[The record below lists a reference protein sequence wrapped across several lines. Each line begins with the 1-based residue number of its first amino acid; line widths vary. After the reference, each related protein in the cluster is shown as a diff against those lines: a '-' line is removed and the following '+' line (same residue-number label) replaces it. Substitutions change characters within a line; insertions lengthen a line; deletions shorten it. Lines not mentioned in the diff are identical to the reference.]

1 MVPPTPE
8 ALHYLVTTIPAKTL
22 HSYVLAHI
30 PTASPDTLVSLAS
43 FFATLAP
50 PPLLYCVRCH
60 ADYTGIHNGDSP
72 CFVPHDDDSVEV
84 KWVDWDC
91 DFKKTYG
98 CCGRQVEGEGDLG
111 PLYGWCYE
119 GVHTVSSPSP
129 LHQCGEETPVHDILI
144 SALLFFFNAATRHR
158 QTPTERG
165 SVQIRHW
172 LMTSW
177 SLAWS

>member
-1 MVPPTPE
+1 MSRSNRVCRTVIAYTNSLQENKQLGAPSPSEVAFGNGLGGPPANANAALTSPVPMVPPTPE
-8 ALHYLVTTIPAKTL
+8 ALHSLVTTIPAKTL

-50 PPLLYCVRCH
+50 PPLLHCVRCH

-98 CCGRQVEGEGDLG
+98 
-111 PLYGWCYE
+111 
-119 GVHTVSSPSP
+119 
-129 LHQCGEETPVHDILI
+129 
-144 SALLFFFNAATRHR
+144 
-158 QTPTERG
+158 
-165 SVQIRHW
+165 
-172 LMTSW
+172 
-177 SLAWS
+177 